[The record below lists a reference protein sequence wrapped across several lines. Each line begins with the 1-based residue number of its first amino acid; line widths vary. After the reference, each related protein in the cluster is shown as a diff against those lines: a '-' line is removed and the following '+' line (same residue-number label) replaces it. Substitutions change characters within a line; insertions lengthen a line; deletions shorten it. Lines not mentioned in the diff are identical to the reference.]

1 MDLEKIKLRLK
12 SLGYET
18 TVEDEFA
25 LNFVMDSV
33 EQYIKHFCNI
43 KEIPD
48 CLECVFVDMCCG
60 RFLKDKKSTGQLST
74 IEFDEVV
81 KQIID
86 GDTTVSFQAGTD
98 NETIFNSYIDK
109 LINGYTDS
117 LLAHRKLLW

>member
-18 TVEDEFA
+18 TIEDEFA
-25 LNFVMDSV
+25 LIFAMDSV

-43 KEIPD
+43 NEIPD
-48 CLECVFVDMCCG
+48 CLECVFIDMCCG

-74 IEFDEVV
+74 MEFDEVV
-81 KQIID
+81 KQIVD
-86 GDTTVSFQAGTD
+86 GDTTVSFAAGTD

-109 LINGYTDS
+109 LINGYMDS